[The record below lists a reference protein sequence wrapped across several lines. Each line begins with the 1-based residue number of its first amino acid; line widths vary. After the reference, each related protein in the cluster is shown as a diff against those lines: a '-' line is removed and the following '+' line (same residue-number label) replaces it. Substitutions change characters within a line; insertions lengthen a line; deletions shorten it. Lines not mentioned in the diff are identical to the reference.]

1 MVSKGLWKMKLYV
14 ILSTA
19 HLQKE
24 TLGAFYIKFY
34 LKHLHK
40 SYLKA
45 TQNPQQPPVGV
56 MKKVVLT
63 NFVKL
68 ACNTCVGV
76 SFLIRLQETPS
87 QAFSWEFC
95 TILKNNYFVTY
106 QSLPLNPQTYRSL
119 ETTTIAKNLETC
131 HKYIFIQRTML
142 RHEGISVAFFS
153 FKNPLNDKL
162 LAAGCTRFSGLIF
175 SLL

>member
-1 MVSKGLWKMKLYV
+1 MKLYV

-87 QAFSWEFC
+87 QAFS
-95 TILKNNYFVTY
+95 
-106 QSLPLNPQTYRSL
+106 
-119 ETTTIAKNLETC
+119 
-131 HKYIFIQRTML
+131 
-142 RHEGISVAFFS
+142 
-153 FKNPLNDKL
+153 
-162 LAAGCTRFSGLIF
+162 
-175 SLL
+175 